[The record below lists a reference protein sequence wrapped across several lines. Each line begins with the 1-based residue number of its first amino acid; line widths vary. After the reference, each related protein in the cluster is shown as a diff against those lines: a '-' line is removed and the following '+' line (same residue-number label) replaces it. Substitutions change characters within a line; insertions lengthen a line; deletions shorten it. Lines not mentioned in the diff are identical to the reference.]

1 MLLSHRR
8 MIYIRT
14 IGKGGTKVNRKFLT
28 AIIALSLFALSACAV
43 EPSHEYGKSLPTS
56 IPEYVQTDQSAAIN
70 ARSTIAAVE
79 AENMIYGGTSTALA
93 VEAGIRSTMAS
104 LELEKAH
111 ATENVAARQT
121 QEANDTQNT
130 QQAKIE
136 RVSATEFAMRL
147 TETQAASNAQA
158 TAAAANLTG
167 TIGAQNA
174 ILFATAG
181 EQAARQTEQS
191 GSVTATANARAS
203 SIQSTEAQYQMNVLE
218 RQDRAEE
225 DLLWFKTWAWRVLII
240 LLIAGCVVI
249 IIRMLPWAMSRMAI
263 SVQRL
268 GKDGNRIVAI
278 MQLKDGSAVILDPH
292 RQLTPGMT
300 IRPDG
305 QLLPGGG
312 ALNESTQERVA
323 ARSQAAELVLASGGR
338 SERIARR
345 MASSAPQ
352 SPQVSVDIIDAAF
365 RTVSPNDPDVASWL
379 EEVRP
384 RLLED

>member
-1 MLLSHRR
+1 MD
-8 MIYIRT
+8 
-14 IGKGGTKVNRKFLT
+14 RKLLT
-28 AIIALSLFALSACAV
+28 AIISLSLFTLSACAGSS
-43 EPSHEYGKSLPTS
+43 EHEYGKSLPTS
-56 IPEYVQTDQSAAIN
+56 IPEYVQTDQSSAID
-70 ARSTIAAVE
+70 ARSTIAVAE
-79 AENMIYGGTSTALA
+79 AERSIYSGTATAQA
-93 VEAGIRSTMAS
+93 VEAGMRATMIA
-104 LELEKAH
+104 LDLQAAY
-111 ATENVAARQT
+111 ATETAVTQRTQNAINV
-121 QEANDTQNT
+121 QNT
-130 QQAKIE
+130 QHADL
-136 RVSATEFAMRL
+136 L

-158 TAAAANLTG
+158 TAAAASLTG
-167 TIGAQNA
+167 TLGAQNA
-174 ILFATAG
+174 IMSATAG
-181 EQAARQTEQS
+181 EYAARQTEQS
-191 GSVTATANARAS
+191 GSVTATADARAA
-203 SIQSTEAQYQMNVLE
+203 SIQSTEAQYLMNNLE

-225 DLLWFKTWAWRVLII
+225 ALLWFKTWAWRVLII
-240 LLIAGCVVI
+240 LLIAGCVII

-312 ALNESTQERVA
+312 ALNEVTQERVA

-338 SERIARR
+338 NERIARR
-345 MASSAPQ
+345 IANISPQ
-352 SPQVSVDIIDAAF
+352 SPQMSVDIIDAAF